1 MMLCSGGGRS
11 WVVPHTGGEQ
21 PLRAG
26 RESRWGGEEVINECP
41 IAALPLEGGHRGAWG
56 WLWWPGLVVPMQR
69 GSPCSGAAGGGAQLV
84 LLGESPPAGGA
95 AMRALCTAHQH
106 TLLLALGRK
115 QGSISPKST

>member
-69 GSPCSGAAGGGAQLV
+69 GCSRVGGSSSRWGH
-84 LLGESPPAGGA
+84 S
-95 AMRALCTAHQH
+95 AH
-106 TLLLALGRK
+106 AFRG
-115 QGSISPKST
+115 KSTCWGCCYEGTVHGSPAHAPPCAGEKARLDFP

>member
-41 IAALPLEGGHRGAWG
+41 ITALPLEGGHRGAWAG
-56 WLWWPGLVVPMQR
+56 CPHAEGLPMLWGCRGGSSACAFRGKSTCWGCCYEGTVH
-69 GSPCSGAAGGGAQLV
+69 GSPAHAPPCT
-84 LLGESPPAGGA
+84 GEKARLDFP
-95 AMRALCTAHQH
+95 
-106 TLLLALGRK
+106 
-115 QGSISPKST
+115 